1 MIFKN
6 TPNKMNIKGMYF
18 NVIKLYVTTP
28 QLTSYLTVKSW
39 KFFLLKI
46 TNKTSRS
53 TFTIIQYSTK
63 SPSKSQL
70 GKKKEIK
77 GIQTGQEELKL
88 FADDMTLHA
97 TTKKLKIKLPYYPAI
112 PPLDI
117 YPKEMRTRIS

>member
-1 MIFKN
+1 MLEFSSLISKKHQCRLVLIFLLQR
-6 TPNKMNIKGMYF
+6 NKAICDYPTA
-18 NVIKLYVTTP
+18 NVILNSEKLKV
-28 QLTSYLTVKSW
+28 
-39 KFFLLKI
+39 FLLKI

-77 GIQTGQEELKL
+77 GTQTGKEELKL

-97 TTKKLKIKLPYYPAI
+97 ATNY
-112 PPLDI
+112 
-117 YPKEMRTRIS
+117 

>member
-97 TTKKLKIKLPYYPAI
+97 TTKKIENKTTILPSNSASGY
-112 PPLDI
+112 
-117 YPKEMRTRIS
+117 ISKGNEN